1 MKGLFNINEKI
12 ATLSKTREILKK
24 NNFILKKSLGQNFL
38 TDIFVLEQIINS
50 AQVCENDCVLEIGAG
65 IGSLTQSLA
74 ENAQKVIAV
83 EIDSKLIP
91 ILKDNLKYYDNIE
104 ILDADILKLD
114 IAKLI
119 TEKNNGKQIKVVANL
134 PYYITTPIIMGL
146 LEQKLAIESI
156 TVMIQKEVAQ
166 RMQAL
171 PSTKDYGALSLA
183 VQYYS
188 KPEIVAE
195 VSAECFIPKPNVDSA
210 VICLK
215 ILTQPSIKVKDEEL
229 LFKLIKIGFGQRR
242 KTLVNCL
249 NNSSEINMKK
259 ENISDMLNK
268 LGLDKNI
275 RGEALSLE
283 QFGLLADNIYSVI
296 E

>member
-1 MKGLFNINEKI
+1 MFNINEKI
-12 ATLSKTREILKK
+12 GTLSKTKEILKK
-24 NNFILKKSLGQNFL
+24 NNFVLKKSLGQNFL

-50 AQVCENDCVLEIGAG
+50 AQVSENDCVLEIGAG
-65 IGSLTQSLA
+65 IGSLTQLLA
-74 ENAQKVIAV
+74 ENSKKVIAV
-83 EIDSKLIP
+83 EIDTKLIP
-91 ILKDNLKYYDNIE
+91 ILKDNLKDYDNIE
-104 ILDADILKLD
+104 ILNADILKLD

-119 TEKNNGKQIKVVANL
+119 VEKNNGKQIKVVANL

-156 TVMIQKEVAQ
+156 TVMIQKEVAE

-195 VSAECFIPKPNVDSA
+195 VSAECFVPKPNVNSA

-215 ILTQPSIKVKDEEL
+215 ILSQPTTKVKDELL
-229 LFKLIKIGFGQRR
+229 LFKLIKIAFSQRR
-242 KTLVNCL
+242 KTLANCL
-249 NNSSEINMKK
+249 NNSNEINITK
-259 ENISDMLNK
+259 ENISNMLEK
-268 LGLDKNI
+268 LGLDKSI

-283 QFGLLADNIYSVI
+283 QFGILADNIYFEI
-296 E
+296 KNI

>member
-1 MKGLFNINEKI
+1 MFNINEKI
-12 ATLSKTREILKK
+12 GTLSKTKEILKK
-24 NNFILKKSLGQNFL
+24 NNFVLKKSLGQNFL
-38 TDIFVLEQIINS
+38 IDTFVLEQIINS
-50 AQVCENDCVLEIGAG
+50 AQVTENDCVLEIGAG

-74 ENAQKVIAV
+74 ENSKKVMAV
-83 EIDSKLIP
+83 EIDTKLIP
-91 ILKDNLKYYDNIE
+91 VLKDNLKDYDNIE
-104 ILDADILKLD
+104 ILNADILKLD

-119 TEKNNGKQIKVVANL
+119 FEKNNGKQIKVVANL

-156 TVMIQKEVAQ
+156 TVMIQKEVAE

-171 PSTKDYGALSLA
+171 PSTKDYGTLSLA

-195 VSAECFIPKPNVDSA
+195 VSAECFIPKPNVNSA
-210 VICLK
+210 VISLK
-215 ILTQPSIKVKDEEL
+215 ILSQPTIKVKDELL
-229 LFKLIKIGFGQRR
+229 LFKLIKIAFSQRR
-242 KTLVNCL
+242 KTLANCL
-249 NNSSEINMKK
+249 NNSNEINITK
-259 ENISDMLNK
+259 ENISNILEK

-283 QFGLLADNIYSVI
+283 QFGLLSDSIYSKI
-296 E
+296 